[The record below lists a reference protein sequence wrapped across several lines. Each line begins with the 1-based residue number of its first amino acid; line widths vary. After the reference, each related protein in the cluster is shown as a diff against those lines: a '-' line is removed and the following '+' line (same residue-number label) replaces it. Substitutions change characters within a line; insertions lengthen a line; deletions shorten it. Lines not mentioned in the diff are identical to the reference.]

1 MRILELFSG
10 TASFSKVAEEMGH
23 KVTTLDWD
31 SKFGAEICMDIL
43 DIDLNEI
50 DVLFG
55 EHFDVVWASPPCTE
69 YSRAKSQ
76 GKRDINYANSVVLK
90 TIEII
95 NKLKPKFWIIENPE
109 TGLLKNQDFMKEIPF
124 TDVSYCKYGLPYKK
138 QTRLWNNFGFVGKI
152 CKNDCNFLV
161 DGLKRKRHI
170 NSAGCGGKG
179 QGHKI
184 KYSNRGYSKIEKY
197 GVPNKLCLEIIN
209 KIEQEITKLE
219 EGK

>member
-69 YSRAKSQ
+69 YSQAKRSGVRNIQ
-76 GKRDINYANSVVLK
+76 EANKVVEK
-90 TIEII
+90 TIVII
-95 NKLKPKFWIIENPE
+95 KKLNPKFWIVENPQ
-109 TGLLKNQDFMKEIPF
+109 TGLLKNQNFMKNIPF
-124 TDVSYCKYGLPYKK
+124 IDVSYCKYGMPYRK
-138 QTRLWNNFGFVGKI
+138 QTRLWTNLKFQGKTCHRDCAFMNGKKHIGSVG
-152 CKNDCNFLV
+152 N
-161 DGLKRKRHI
+161 GRRKYTDK
-170 NSAGCGGKG
+170 SYKLT
-179 QGHKI
+179 
-184 KYSNRGYSKIEKY
+184 EKY
-197 GVPNKLCLEIIN
+197 AVPRALCTEIL
-209 KIEQEITKLE
+209 QEIARLKG